1 MSLTDNIQYTRTVE
15 EYKKTGMPF
24 RIDPQYAQKQR
35 FYNKT
40 KDSKVMIVE
49 IRNVERI
56 QDSSGNEWLNWEQTV
71 RRADGW
77 ENMKHENTT
86 DMGIS
91 KKAVPSYGGGYDE
104 DGNLVRK
111 ITGTSRVEDVYNTP
125 FTVENLEKL
134 KPFFV
139 PTGEQHP
146 TGFGVKS
153 QFNQRKIVVKTFED
167 FRDGDFETLVKT
179 GKKAAISDISSKGSK
194 KGVETT

>member
-1 MSLTDNIQYTRTVE
+1 MSLADNIQYTRTVE

-91 KKAVPSYGGGYDE
+91 KEGRA
-104 DGNLVRK
+104 NIRRWL
-111 ITGTSRVEDVYNTP
+111 
-125 FTVENLEKL
+125 
-134 KPFFV
+134 
-139 PTGEQHP
+139 
-146 TGFGVKS
+146 
-153 QFNQRKIVVKTFED
+153 
-167 FRDGDFETLVKT
+167 
-179 GKKAAISDISSKGSK
+179 
-194 KGVETT
+194 